1 VKAEAVAGLTPLAS
15 SAFRW
20 LWCSS
25 VAIALATGMER
36 TATAWLALQ
45 VGGGALVGL
54 MLAVRFLPP
63 LVLGLAAGTIAD
75 RIDRPRQLVAVALA
89 ALPLAA
95 AFGWFAAS
103 GRAEVWLLLL
113 ITFGLGCITVFD
125 QPARQT
131 LAMDTVPPAAASNAI
146 ALNALATRGFTAV
159 GALLAG
165 TVITSVDLASCYL
178 LVAGACLLGAGM
190 ALGIRAPRAALHT
203 SQPPFRQALR
213 AAARLVVDVPAVR
226 TLFIVGITCEVLGF
240 SFMTAVPVVARDVLD
255 AGAEGLGVLNAA
267 VALGGAVSVLLLSLL
282 PGRIAR
288 EPVLGGVFGL
298 FGASLVAVATTKD
311 LALAS
316 AGLAVTGGCAAAFD
330 ALEQTLIQ
338 LAVPGDQRGRAV
350 GVWLLGL
357 GSAPIGHVEMG
368 ALVTALGAP
377 AGLLINGALVLG
389 SAALL
394 LARAPAYRSNRYRS

>member
-1 VKAEAVAGLTPLAS
+1 MAGLTPLAS

-45 VGGGALVGL
+45 VGGGGLVGL
-54 MLAVRFLPP
+54 LLAARMLPP
-63 LVLGLAAGTIAD
+63 LLFGLAAGTIAD
-75 RIDRPRQLVAVALA
+75 RIDRPRQLMGVALA

-95 AFGWFAAS
+95 AFGWVAAN

-113 ITFGLGCITVFD
+113 ITFGLGCISVFD

-146 ALNALATRGFTAV
+146 ALNALATRGFAAI
-159 GALLAG
+159 GALVAG
-165 TVITSVDLASCYL
+165 AVITSIDLASCYV
-178 LVAGACLLGAGM
+178 LVGCACLLAAGL
-190 ALGIRAPRAALHT
+190 ARGIRAPRASTPIRHPRFT
-203 SQPPFRQALR
+203 QALQ
-213 AAARLVVDVPAVR
+213 AAGRLVVDLPAVR
-226 TLFIVGITCEVLGF
+226 TLFIAGITCEVLGF

-267 VALGGAVSVLLLSLL
+267 VALGGTASVLLLSVL

-298 FGASLVAVATTKD
+298 FGASLLALATTRD

-316 AGLAVTGGCAAAFD
+316 AALAVTGGCAAAFD

-357 GSAPIGHVEMG
+357 GSAPVGHLEMG
-368 ALVTALGAP
+368 ALVTVLGAP
-377 AGLLINGALVLG
+377 AGLLINGALVLA
-389 SAALL
+389 SAGLL
-394 LARAPAYRSNRYRS
+394 LARAPAYRSKRYRS